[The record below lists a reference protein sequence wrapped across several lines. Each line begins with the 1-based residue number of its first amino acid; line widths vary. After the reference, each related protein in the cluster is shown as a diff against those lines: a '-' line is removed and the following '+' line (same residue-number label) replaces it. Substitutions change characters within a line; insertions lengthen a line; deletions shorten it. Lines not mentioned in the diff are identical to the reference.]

1 MGGYMGGGEGH
12 AGGDQGAGERLVRLG
27 ARFSDATLWAAELH
41 SNQRRKDSRVPYVS
55 HLLAVASLVL
65 EDGGS
70 EDEAIAALLHDA
82 IEDAGV
88 ERGDIA
94 TRYGEDV
101 ASIVVACT
109 DGLEHA
115 QRGEARDAA
124 SWRSRKEA
132 YLHHLDHPATPSGVL
147 RVSAADKVHNARSIV
162 ADLRRRGDAA
172 WGRFNAPRDDQLWYY
187 GELARILAA
196 RHGGRLSE
204 ELVCL
209 VEEMGRL
216 SRGLGGGAARRG

>member
-1 MGGYMGGGEGH
+1 MNGDGEDRAAGDRE
-12 AGGDQGAGERLVRLG
+12 AGGPLVRLG
-27 ARFSDATLWAAELH
+27 GRFAAATRWATELH
-41 SNQRRKDSRVPYVS
+41 AEQRRKGSDIPYVA

-65 EDGGS
+65 EDGGT
-70 EDEAIAALLHDA
+70 EDEAIAALLHDS

-88 ERGDIA
+88 DRGDIA
-94 TRYGEDV
+94 TRHGEDV

-115 QRGEARDAA
+115 ERGGARDSE

-132 YLHHLDHPATPSGVL
+132 YIHHLDHPATPLSVL

-172 WGRFNAPRDDQLWYY
+172 WGRFNAPRDEQLWYY

-196 RHGGRLSE
+196 RHAGRLSE
-204 ELVCL
+204 ELVSL

-216 SRGLGGGAARRG
+216 SPARGDGGFRLG